1 MAKKLIVIDGNS
13 LLFRAFYA
21 TAYGDTTNIMRT
33 KSGIPTNAI
42 FAFAN
47 MITKFLQGFKGGE
60 YLFVG
65 FDADGHTFR
74 KEQYADY
81 KANRKPCPPELIPQF
96 PISRELLNSL
106 GIKNYEE
113 SGIEADDICGTVAK
127 WGSAQGF
134 EVTVYT
140 SDKDY
145 LQLIDD
151 NITVSLLK
159 VGLSNMEIMNKVT
172 MPEKFG
178 FSPKQ
183 IIDYKG
189 LRGDSSDNLPG
200 IPGIGD
206 KTAVKLIQ
214 DYGTFDAIVEAAQT
228 MKSKVGENIRTYV
241 EQGRQCYELATIK
254 IDCELP
260 FNLEDCLYKGYQ
272 FAAVNQFAQ
281 KYELK
286 QFISRLPQALKNQD
300 KKEIEFKP
308 VKAGSAELFKNDREI
323 GLAFDID
330 YSSYHDCIINGVAIS
345 NLENTQYISY
355 ETLIKDL
362 AFKEIM
368 ENENIRKHVF
378 DAKATFF
385 TLKRMGIN
393 FKGLENDILLAAYLL
408 DSTVTANP
416 RLVFASFGVDVES
429 DEVIDLFNTSK
440 FLETSKMAFSAL
452 SLKEKIMSNLKQEDD
467 YELYK
472 DVELPLSLVLAKM
485 ELAGMPVHKDVLA
498 EIGKEFRVKRDSLEK
513 EVIEMAGHP
522 FNLNSPKQIGEVF
535 FKELGIRDPRGGST
549 GVEAMNE
556 LKDEYPIV
564 AKLLEYR
571 KYAKLMSTYIEGIVP
586 HIDSNGYV
594 HTYFNQAQTATGRLS
609 SSSPNL
615 QNISTRDPESKS
627 IRKAFFYD
635 DPDYTIV
642 SFDYGQIE
650 LRILASLSNC
660 KKYLD
665 VFNSEEDRDVHSE
678 TAKLIYHTDEIT
690 SLQRR
695 TAKAVNFAIIYGT
708 TVYGLADQ
716 IGCTP
721 KEAQELIKNFYYAY
735 PEVGEFLQKTVSEAS
750 TKGFVTTMFGRR
762 RYLREIN
769 DPNYAKRESAR
780 RQALNAPV
788 QGTAADLMKI
798 VMVKVQD
805 FLEEKGFKTQLVLQ
819 IHDELMF
826 KVPSDEMETVLPLIK
841 NIMENTVELPVRLVT
856 EMGEGKTWYEVK

>member
-1 MAKKLIVIDGNS
+1 MAKKLIVVDGNS

-33 KSGIPTNAI
+33 KSGTPTNAI

-47 MITKFLQGFKGGE
+47 MVTKILQGFKGGE
-60 YLFVG
+60 YFFVG

-81 KANRKPCPPELIPQF
+81 KANRKPCPPELVPQF

-113 SGIEADDICGTVAK
+113 HGIEADDICGTVAK
-127 WGSAQGF
+127 WGSSNGF
-134 EVTVYT
+134 EVMVYT

-159 VGLSNMEIMNKVT
+159 TGLSNMEIMNSVT

-200 IPGIGD
+200 IPGVGD

-214 DYGTFDAIVEAAQT
+214 EYGSFDAIIEAAQA

-241 EQGRQCYELATIK
+241 DQGRQCYDLATIK
-254 IDCELP
+254 TDCALP

-272 FAAVNQFAQ
+272 FKDVNEFAQ

-286 QFISRLPQALKNQD
+286 QFISRLPQTMKKQD
-300 KKEIEFKP
+300 KKTIEFKP
-308 VKAGSAELFKNDREI
+308 VKADSAEPFENDSEI
-323 GLAFDID
+323 GVAFDVD
-330 YSSYHDCIINGVAIS
+330 YTSYHDCVINGVAIS
-345 NLENTQYISY
+345 NLSNTLYIEY
-355 ETLIKDL
+355 DKLIGDA
-362 AFKEIM
+362 AFKKIM
-368 ENENIRKHVF
+368 ENANVKKHVF
-378 DAKATFF
+378 DGKATFYISN
-385 TLKRMGIN
+385 RMGID

-408 DSTVTANP
+408 DSTVTSNP
-416 RLVFASFGVDVES
+416 RLVFASFGIDIES
-429 DEVIDLFNTSK
+429 DETIDLFNTSK
-440 FLETSKMAFSAL
+440 FLETSKMAYSAL
-452 SLKEKIMSNLKQEDD
+452 SLKEKITTNLKEEDD

-485 ELAGMPVHKDVLA
+485 ELTGMPVHKEVLSQ
-498 EIGKEFRVKRDSLEK
+498 IGKEFKIKRDSLEK

-522 FNLNSPKQIGEVF
+522 FNLNSPKQIAEVF
-535 FKELGIRDPRGGST
+535 FGELGIRDPRGGST
-549 GVEAMNE
+549 GVDAMND

-571 KYAKLMSTYIEGIVP
+571 KYAKLISTYIEGIAP
-586 HIDSNGYV
+586 HIDASGYV

-615 QNISTRDPESKS
+615 QNISTRDPESKL
-627 IRKAFFYD
+627 IRKAFYYD
-635 DPDYTIV
+635 EADYTIV

-650 LRILASLSNC
+650 LRILASLSKC
-660 KKYLD
+660 QKYLD
-665 VFNSEEDRDVHSE
+665 VFNSVEDRDVHSE
-678 TAKLIYHTDEIT
+678 TAKLIYHTEEIT

-716 IGCTP
+716 IGCSP
-721 KEAQELIKNFYYAY
+721 KEAQQLIKNFYYAY
-735 PEVGEFLQKTVSEAS
+735 PEVGEFLQKTVTEAS
-750 TKGFVTTMFGRR
+750 SQGFVTTMFGRR

-798 VMVKVQD
+798 VMVKIEN
-805 FLEEKGFKTQLVLQ
+805 FLEENNYKTKLILQ

-826 KVPSDEMETVLPLIK
+826 KVPSDEMETVIPQIK
-841 NIMENTVELPVRLVT
+841 NIMETTVALPVKLVT